1 MISII
6 VPVYKAEKYI
16 HKCIESILMLQNKDW
31 ELLLIDDGSP
41 DDSGRICDEY
51 ANVDNRIRVFHKLN
65 GGVSSAR
72 NMGLDEARGEWIMF
86 VDADDS
92 ISTETI
98 IECSQFFNDFDI
110 IRFEAIDSY
119 GKIMYLP
126 DTKPEL
132 YLEQILERH
141 SFLAVWGGLYKK
153 ELFEKNK
160 IRFNTSLKYG
170 EDWEVLIKLVLKSK
184 GIKLLHKQFYNYN
197 NQNEDSFLNT
207 MSFDKLENLM
217 TAFSCIYRIVGIQK
231 YIKSLENTLHNLYYI
246 SITTCIKLDN
256 VLLDFNTH
264 VNMLFDIF
272 ERPTVWKILRS
283 EITIK
288 RKAILILYRSTICRS
303 VLYKIIKIGNK

>member
-6 VPVYKAEKYI
+6 VPIYKAEKYI
-16 HKCIESILMLQNKDW
+16 RKCIESILMLQYKDW

-51 ANVDNRIRVFHKLN
+51 ANNDNRIRVFHKLN

-92 ISTETI
+92 ISPETI

-110 IRFEAIDSY
+110 IRFEATDSY
-119 GKIMYLP
+119 GKTMCLP
-126 DTKPEL
+126 NTKPEL
-132 YLEQILERH
+132 YLEQILGRH

-153 ELFEKNK
+153 ELFELYS
-160 IRFNTSLKYG
+160 IRFNTGLKYG
-170 EDWEVLIKLVLKSK
+170 EDWEVLIKLISK
-184 GIKLLHKQFYNYN
+184 TNKTKLLHKQFYNYN
-197 NQNEDSFLNT
+197 NQNENSFLNT
-207 MSFDKLENLM
+207 MSFDKLRNLM
-217 TAFSCIYRIVGIQK
+217 IAFSCIYRMVGIQE
-231 YIKSLENTLHNLYYI
+231 YIKVLDKTLYNLYYT
-246 SITTCIKLDN
+246 SITTCNKLDN
-256 VLLDFNTH
+256 TVLEFNTH

-272 ERPTVWKILRS
+272 ERPAIGKILRS

-288 RKAILILYRSTICRS
+288 RKVILILYRSTICRS
-303 VLYKIIKIGNK
+303 VLYKIIKIGYK